1 MESINS
7 DKIVLIGQKY
17 PIQWRRTGNLLQYSC
32 PGDTMER
39 EAWWATAHGIPRVDI
54 FHLLPSN
61 LPSHFRPA
69 YLHKF
74 TSKRLWSEK
83 SSTLISLLA
92 ISKQMRPSRE
102 ARRECPS
109 SYLAP
114 SLPLYPSDCL
124 RAWTSRLRISL
135 ASIHWALHLPYLTES
150 SRQHLWQKAKN

>member
-69 YLHKF
+69 LSPQIHKQEALEWKVIHSYLTVSHKQ
-74 TSKRLWSEK
+74 TDEAKQGSQERMSIQLSGTKSPPLPLWLPESMNIKTENK
-83 SSTLISLLA
+83 SSLHTLGT
-92 ISKQMRPSRE
+92 PS
-102 ARRECPS
+102 ALS
-109 SYLAP
+109 
-114 SLPLYPSDCL
+114 
-124 RAWTSRLRISL
+124 
-135 ASIHWALHLPYLTES
+135 HWVLTTI
-150 SRQHLWQKAKN
+150 L